1 MITNKYMHFIVNLM
15 LIFNILWR
23 DKRSRMFSYI
33 SVNCLSF
40 VHIHLYV
47 AVDLVYT
54 VGDSVKMGLTR
65 P

>member
-1 MITNKYMHFIVNLM
+1 MFG
-15 LIFNILWR
+15 FN
-23 DKRSRMFSYI
+23 
-33 SVNCLSF
+33 SVNSSVF
-40 VHIHLYV
+40 YSHTYV